1 MNKQTTNKRI
11 INCGGAIQK
20 HTQSGK
26 RDKRIVVARDDGG
39 IREGHRFEVF
49 FFLFDI
55 FWKVSIQCLQQM
67 ALRRCSERRVMVRAQ
82 CHGGQEKQPTAMLLV
97 VRD

>member
-49 FFLFDI
+49 FFFFIRYILEGVYSVFAADGTE
-55 FWKVSIQCLQQM
+55 K
-67 ALRRCSERRVMVRAQ
+67 AQ
-82 CHGGQEKQPTAMLLV
+82 
-97 VRD
+97 